1 MQVVYP
7 VLCLCLINTMLIC
20 EQTGKS
26 EKAEMQVSDGYFC

>member
-7 VLCLCLINTMLIC
+7 VQRLCLINIVLIC